1 MSSPC
6 AKNESLHAERRWAV
20 AAALPQPRACRR
32 EAEPDARHVA
42 SRERTARASAAR
54 HRCVRRDAQARVVRT
69 ALLQAAVWLWC
80 QRCIG
85 ILWRRVDALV
95 DQRTPRDLLLSIT
108 RDPRAD
114 GVHACPCS
122 CVFCILCSR
131 PTVSL
136 CPRALFAMH
145 FSGEMSKKG
154 PKIFR
159 LRRAE
164 GALRAVQKRGHAP
177 TLDHRVCGSSLF

>member
-1 MSSPC
+1 M
-6 AKNESLHAERRWAV
+6 

-131 PTVSL
+131 PTASL
-136 CPRALFAMH
+136 CVLACCLQCILVVKGQKRSKN
-145 FSGEMSKKG
+145 FSPAAGC
-154 PKIFR
+154 
-159 LRRAE
+159 RRATR
-164 GALRAVQKRGHAP
+164 GSKRGHAP
-177 TLDHRVCGSSLF
+177 TPDHRVCGSSPHPRSD